1 MTKKEADFFPEGH
14 CFRGQ
19 KEIGR
24 RGRNNGGASGGG
36 ATTPGKKLTKNV
48 MLMKRFLRRE
58 GPAAA
63 DGHHGRLSQLNSVA
77 STISTQSAAT
87 RTNSNSYTTTGG
99 ASSLF
104 DRNSSVRSAR
114 STKSNATVLTAVSS
128 LTGSSSVYSS
138 SSNSAYKKS
147 KNRTIQ
153 HVLLLVHKYYVP
165 KSSIF
170 GRMCPP
176 YFTKVTETRKWALAE
191 PGSI

>member
-24 RGRNNGGASGGG
+24 RGGGSGVP
-36 ATTPGKKLTKNV
+36 AGKKLTKNV

-58 GPAAA
+58 GGTTSATPTQQEGGG
-63 DGHHGRLSQLNSVA
+63 GHSRLSQLNSVA
-77 STISTQSAAT
+77 STISNQSTPAT
-87 RTNSNSYTTTGG
+87 RTNSYATTGG

-104 DRNSSVRSAR
+104 SRNSSVRSAR

-147 KNRTIQ
+147 KTHHLFIF
-153 HVLLLVHKYYVP
+153 HHDLLRSMKTKRIIRIAP
-165 KSSIF
+165 KTCCF
-170 GRMCPP
+170 PEN
-176 YFTKVTETRKWALAE
+176 YLK
-191 PGSI
+191 